1 MARFCIGVSG
11 ESHPARIPH
20 RPFFPI
26 RGIVIAGCLLTGLSQ
41 AADTG
46 KPAPTPEPKPA
57 PASAKSNATPAPKA
71 LPPAKPAALSA
82 PVDKA
87 KPAPAKPTPVPSKP
101 ETKPAPAKVAAATTA
116 PPSPASLFESPATL
130 KTESR
135 IDQLVMARL
144 KPLGVRPALCS
155 DAVFVR
161 RAYLDVTGT
170 LPTAAEAK
178 AFIDDPDTATKRTR
192 LVDRLLASDE
202 FAVYWGMK
210 WGDLLRIKAEFP
222 INLWP
227 NAAQLYHRWVVSSLQ
242 ENKPCDQFVREM
254 LTSSGSNFRTGP
266 VNFYRAMPDRSPE
279 GIASV
284 VALTFMGT
292 RAESWP
298 KEKLAGMSA
307 FFAQIGYKPTSEWK
321 EEYVFWDPIGTHT
334 IAGNVAPGRAKVEEI
349 GTPLAADV
357 AVAGPKAFPMTAVFP
372 DGKAVKLSPDRDPR
386 EVFADWLLA
395 PGNPWFARSISNR
408 VWSWFLGRGIV
419 HEPDDL
425 RPDNPPSNPELIAYL
440 EQEFVASKY
449 DLRHLYRLILNSE
462 TYQFSSLA
470 KSTKP
475 EVAAQFGSY
484 PLRRLEAEV
493 LIDAINRITGTS
505 ELYTSPIP
513 EPFTYIPQGQPAV
526 AIGDGS
532 ITSPFLALFG
542 RSARATGTED
552 ERSNQVVAAQWLHLL
567 NSSQIQE
574 KLDRGPGLKSLLQS
588 KRPPREMI
596 TELYLTILSRHPTAE
611 EMARAKTYC
620 GIGADEKPGKG
631 TRAEHW
637 NDLGWALLNSS
648 EFFFRH

>member
-1 MARFCIGVSG
+1 MKPDSFLSGRSEVRWIARSGIALVAALILGVS
-11 ESHPARIPH
+11 H
-20 RPFFPI
+20 
-26 RGIVIAGCLLTGLSQ
+26 
-41 AADTG
+41 AAEVAKPPSVSPSKPDVAKTTPP
-46 KPAPTPEPKPA
+46 PAPAPKATPPATAAASAKPKTASSPVAVTSKPKPA
-57 PASAKSNATPAPKA
+57 PAKTAT
-71 LPPAKPAALSA
+71 
-82 PVDKA
+82 
-87 KPAPAKPTPVPSKP
+87 
-101 ETKPAPAKVAAATTA
+101 
-116 PPSPASLFESPATL
+116 PASLFESTSAL
-130 KTESR
+130 KTEGR

-144 KPLGVRPALCS
+144 KPLGIRPALCS

-161 RAYLDVTGT
+161 RACLDVTGT

-178 AFIDDPDTATKRTR
+178 AFIDDPDTVTKRKR

-202 FAVYWGMK
+202 FPVYWGMK

-222 INLWP
+222 VNLWP

-242 ENKPCDQFVREM
+242 ENKPCDQFVREL
-254 LTSSGSNFRTGP
+254 LTSSGSNFRVGP

-292 RAESWP
+292 RTDSWP
-298 KEKLAGMSA
+298 AERLAGMSA

-334 IAGNVAPGRAKVEEI
+334 LAENVAPGRAKVEEI
-349 GTPLAADV
+349 GTPQAGDV
-357 AVAGPKAFPMTAVFP
+357 AAAAPKAFPTKAVFP
-372 DGKAVKLSPDRDPR
+372 DGKVVQLSPDRDPR

-408 VWSWFLGRGIV
+408 VWSWFLGRGV
-419 HEPDDL
+419 VNEPDDL
-425 RPDNPPSNPELIAYL
+425 RPDSPPSNPELLAYL
-440 EQEFVASKY
+440 EKEFVTSKY

-462 TYQFSSLA
+462 TYQFSSIA
-470 KSTKP
+470 RSTNP
-475 EVAAQFGSY
+475 GVAAQFGSY
-484 PLRRLEAEV
+484 PLRRIEAEV

-532 ITSPFLALFG
+532 ITSPFLSLFG

-552 ERSNQVVAAQWLHLL
+552 ERPRQVVSAQWLHLL
-567 NSSQIQE
+567 NSSHIQE

-596 TELYLTILSRHPTAE
+596 TGLYLTILSRYPTPE
-611 EMARAKTYC
+611 EIALAKSYC
-620 GIGADEKPGKG
+620 GIGSDDKPGKG

-637 NDLGWALLNSS
+637 SDLGWALLNSN
-648 EFFFRH
+648 EFLFRH

>member
-1 MARFCIGVSG
+1 MKLDFLLSGRPGVRFVAPSGIALAAALMLGVSHAA
-11 ESHPARIPH
+11 EVSKPPLAPASKPVPAKATPPATSAPKVATPAR
-20 RPFFPI
+20 
-26 RGIVIAGCLLTGLSQ
+26 AGTP
-41 AADTG
+41 A
-46 KPAPTPEPKPA
+46 KPKTPSTPTPDSAKPDPTPAKPVPVVSRPQPKPA
-57 PASAKSNATPAPKA
+57 AASAKTAT
-71 LPPAKPAALSA
+71 
-82 PVDKA
+82 
-87 KPAPAKPTPVPSKP
+87 
-101 ETKPAPAKVAAATTA
+101 
-116 PPSPASLFESPATL
+116 PASLFESPAAL

-170 LPTAAEAK
+170 LPTAAEAR
-178 AFIDDPDTATKRTR
+178 AFIDDPDTATKRKR

-210 WGDLLRIKAEFP
+210 WADLLRIKAEFP
-222 INLWP
+222 VNLWP
-227 NAAQLYHRWVVSSLQ
+227 NAAQLYHRWVVTSLQ
-242 ENKPCDQFVREM
+242 ENKPCDRFVREM
-254 LTSSGSNFRTGP
+254 LTSSGSNFRVGP

-292 RAESWP
+292 RTDSWP
-298 KEKLAGMSA
+298 TERLAGMSA

-334 IAGNVAPGRAKVEEI
+334 LAGNVAPGRAKVEEI
-349 GTPLAADV
+349 GTPQAGDV
-357 AVAGPKAFPMTAVFP
+357 AAAAPKAFPTKAVFP
-372 DGKAVKLSPDRDPR
+372 DGKVVQLTPDRDPR

-425 RPDNPPSNPELIAYL
+425 RPDNPPSNPELLAYL
-440 EQEFVASKY
+440 EKEFVASKY

-462 TYQFSSLA
+462 TYQFSSIA
-470 KSTKP
+470 RSREP
-475 EVAAQFGSY
+475 GVAAQFGSY

-552 ERSNQVVAAQWLHLL
+552 ERPRQVVSAQWLHLL
-567 NSSQIQE
+567 NSSHIQE

-596 TELYLTILSRHPTAE
+596 TELYLAILSRYPTPE
-611 EMARAKTYC
+611 EIALAKTYC
-620 GIGADEKPGKG
+620 GIGADDKPGKG

-637 NDLGWALLNSS
+637 SDLGWALLNSN
-648 EFFFRH
+648 EFLFRH

>member
-1 MARFCIGVSG
+1 MKPDSFLSGRPEVRWIARSGIALAAALILSLSHAAEVAKPPSVSP
-11 ESHPARIPH
+11 SKPDVAKTTP
-20 RPFFPI
+20 P
-26 RGIVIAGCLLTGLSQ
+26 
-41 AADTG
+41 
-46 KPAPTPEPKPA
+46 PAPAPKATPPATAAASAKPKTASSPVAVTSKPKPA
-57 PASAKSNATPAPKA
+57 PAKTAT
-71 LPPAKPAALSA
+71 
-82 PVDKA
+82 
-87 KPAPAKPTPVPSKP
+87 
-101 ETKPAPAKVAAATTA
+101 
-116 PPSPASLFESPATL
+116 PASLFESTSAL
-130 KTESR
+130 KTEGR

-144 KPLGVRPALCS
+144 RPLGVRPALCS

-170 LPTAAEAK
+170 LPTGAEAK
-178 AFIDDPDTATKRTR
+178 AFIDDPDTATKRER
-192 LVDRLLASDE
+192 LIDRLLASDE
-202 FAVYWGMK
+202 FPVYWGMK

-222 INLWP
+222 VNLWP

-242 ENKPCDQFVREM
+242 ENKPCDQFVREL
-254 LTSSGSNFRTGP
+254 LTSSGSNFRVGP

-284 VALTFMGT
+284 VALSFMGT
-292 RAESWP
+292 RTDSWP
-298 KEKLAGMSA
+298 AERLAGISA

-334 IAGNVAPGRAKVEEI
+334 LAGNVAPGRAKVEEI
-349 GTPLAADV
+349 GAPQAGDVTAA
-357 AVAGPKAFPMTAVFP
+357 APKVFPTSAVFP
-372 DGKAVKLSPDRDPR
+372 DGKVVPLPPDRDPR

-425 RPDNPPSNPELIAYL
+425 RPDNPPSNPELLAYL
-440 EQEFVASKY
+440 EKEFVASKY

-462 TYQFSSLA
+462 TYQFSSIA
-470 KSTKP
+470 RSQEP
-475 EVAAQFGSY
+475 GAVAQFGSY

-552 ERSNQVVAAQWLHLL
+552 ERPRQVVSAQWLHLL
-567 NSSQIQE
+567 NSSHIQE

-588 KRPPREMI
+588 KRPPRELI
-596 TELYLTILSRHPTAE
+596 TELYLTILSRYPTPE
-611 EMARAKTYC
+611 EIALAKTYC

-631 TRAEHW
+631 TRSEHW
-637 NDLGWALLNSS
+637 SDLGWALLNSN
-648 EFFFRH
+648 EFLFRH

>member
-1 MARFCIGVSG
+1 MNPDFLLSGRPVVRFVAPSGIALAAGLMLGVSHTA
-11 ESHPARIPH
+11 EVAKPPPTPPS
-20 RPFFPI
+20 
-26 RGIVIAGCLLTGLSQ
+26 
-41 AADTG
+41 
-46 KPAPTPEPKPA
+46 KPAAAKVVPPA
-57 PASAKSNATPAPKA
+57 PSAPKTATPATAGAPAKA
-71 LPPAKPAALSA
+71 KPPAAPA
-82 PVDKA
+82 PVATKPE
-87 KPAPAKPTPVPSKP
+87 PAPAKPAPVVSRPQPKP
-101 ETKPAPAKVAAATTA
+101 AAAPAKTA
-116 PPSPASLFESPATL
+116 PPASLFESPAAL

-170 LPTAAEAK
+170 LPTAAEAR
-178 AFIDDPDTATKRTR
+178 AFIDDPDTATKRRR

-222 INLWP
+222 VNLWP
-227 NAAQLYHRWVVSSLQ
+227 NAAQLYHRWVVTSLQ
-242 ENKPCDQFVREM
+242 ENKPCDRFVREM
-254 LTSSGSNFRTGP
+254 LTSSGSNFRVGP

-292 RAESWP
+292 RTDSWP
-298 KEKLAGMSA
+298 TERLAGMSA

-321 EEYVFWDPIGTHT
+321 EEHVFWDPIGTHT
-334 IAGNVAPGRAKVEEI
+334 LAGNVAPGRAKVEEI
-349 GTPLAADV
+349 GTPQAGDVTAA
-357 AVAGPKAFPMTAVFP
+357 APRAFPTKAVFP
-372 DGKAVKLSPDRDPR
+372 DGKVVLLSPDRDPR

-425 RPDNPPSNPELIAYL
+425 RPDNPPSNPELLGYL
-440 EQEFVASKY
+440 EKEFVASKY

-470 KSTKP
+470 RSAKP
-475 EVAAQFGSY
+475 EVAAKFGSY

-552 ERSNQVVAAQWLHLL
+552 ERPRQVVSAQWLHLL
-567 NSSQIQE
+567 NSSHIQE

-596 TELYLTILSRHPTAE
+596 TNLYLTILSRYPTPE
-611 EMARAKTYC
+611 EIALAKTYC
-620 GIGADEKPGKG
+620 GIGADDKPGKG

-637 NDLGWALLNSS
+637 SDLGWALLNSN
-648 EFFFRH
+648 EFLFRH